1 MTLIN
6 LFRRYERWNPVHPT
20 YGAFWG
26 IGFGLGCGVGWGPGF
41 GPEVIGY
48 VGSGCGVG
56 ISVGVTMVGVGV
68 GLPAGGLACVPSDEF
83 LHFLPSS
90 ILPQGKCLFELD
102 FSALLMSRRKSP
114 SFHDDTAHLVVSYA
128 GHGIMD
134 FTKSTAAPAASIAVK
149 RGWSALCLHIG
160 TALERGRLGH
170 SSRKSYS
177 LDEFQRQSLVALR
190 QGWDSFSGKVRSAG
204 LSRLRPCNAGL
215 LQSDSNSNQSE
226 RPPPPS

>member
-68 GLPAGGLACVPSDEF
+68 GLPAGGLACVPSD
-83 LHFLPSS
+83 
-90 ILPQGKCLFELD
+90 
-102 FSALLMSRRKSP
+102 
-114 SFHDDTAHLVVSYA
+114 VVSYA